1 MKKRIYG
8 LFLLSLVVAHGCFA
22 QETSSVAPTNL
33 RQKIA
38 TPESILPAGV
48 DETLITNPFTG
59 ESGHA
64 RKGTVGATLINIALL
79 NKALAE
85 TMTAEDEKY
94 IQEVLENVRTLIPSL
109 KVIGM
114 FDVFNIEEWVS
125 APSQPGR
132 VMVALLY
139 VQRYPDALTPRIKNH
154 LEVLEK
160 TTKIKMLKDALSKT
174 L

>member
-1 MKKRIYG
+1 MKKRICG
-8 LFLLSLVVAHGCFA
+8 LFLVSLVAAHVCFS
-22 QETSSVAPTNL
+22 QEAPSVEQRDL

-38 TPESILPAGV
+38 TPESVLPAGV
-48 DETLITNPFTG
+48 DDTVISNPFTG
-59 ESGHA
+59 ESGYA
-64 RKGTVGATLINIALL
+64 RKGTVGATLSNIALL
-79 NKALAE
+79 NKALVE
-85 TMTAEDEKY
+85 TMTAEDKKY

-109 KVIGM
+109 KVIGI

-139 VQRYPDALTPRIKNH
+139 LQRYPDALTPGIKNH
-154 LEVLEK
+154 LEALEK
-160 TTKIKMLKDALSKT
+160 TTKIKMLKDALSRT